1 MRIGD
6 REWRERFDRERDS
19 FDRMWRIMFPIAL
32 VLGVLGALASIAVFA
47 GAAAWI
53 WSVIW

>member
-1 MRIGD
+1 MSGD

-19 FDRMWRIMFPIAL
+19 FDRTWRIMFPIAL
-32 VLGVLGALASIAVFA
+32 VLGVLGTLTWIALFA